1 MPDERVDRFPQG
13 RCECGTD
20 LAAGRDLGVV
30 DRYQQHEIPLVAVRV
45 TQYDQHQV
53 ACWGCGRAHTAAR
66 PDGARPGP
74 VGYGPNL
81 AAFAVYLMVVVRR
94 EAARCRVE
102 VRCLDHWAV
111 AAA

>member
-1 MPDERVDRFPQG
+1 V
-13 RCECGTD
+13 
-20 LAAGRDLGVV
+20 
-30 DRYQQHEIPLVAVRV
+30 
-45 TQYDQHQV
+45 
-53 ACWGCGRAHTAAR
+53 HTARR
-66 PDGARPGP
+66 PEGARAGL

-81 AAFAVYLMVVVRR
+81 QVFAVYLMVVVRR

>member
-1 MPDERVDRFPQG
+1 M
-13 RCECGTD
+13 
-20 LAAGRDLGVV
+20 
-30 DRYQQHEIPLVAVRV
+30 AVPI
-45 TQYDQHQV
+45 TQYDRHGSP
-53 ACWGCGRAHTAAR
+53 CGCGRRHTAAR
-66 PDGARPGP
+66 LEGARPGP